1 MSSFYAELE
10 VAGQTYPV
18 TQCQYGFDQPAD
30 ERGRV
35 RARVRH
41 GLLHLVLNVPDDDQ
55 LLNWANTPHQE
66 LAGHVTFF
74 AGEQAQET
82 VSFTAGMCVG
92 YQETFVAGRGQD
104 GAYQCALT
112 ITTTALVLTAGG
124 PNRPFVAP
132 AARDH
137 GLPAQVGNVA
147 AVAATAQAAFSATKA
162 ATTPAAD
169 WMSRLAPALG
179 AAATVRPQLA
189 KWVQAGLSA
198 SKLQQALTS
207 SANPQ
212 QVLERLQLADK
223 GLYQQR
229 VVLDD
234 YANIPGVSPQL
245 YKQNGLPDAAIPA
258 SAFGVADAA
267 YDLPAR
273 NALTFAGSAKL
284 TALQPGE
291 KIYRVACDPA
301 TDPYG
306 QTGGYWTR
314 TPPAHLADVVGGT
327 AVMPEW
333 NNFERVYEL
342 TVPTPDPATA
352 GSLPAFHAWEG
363 PTAAQPVSGL
373 YPEKQANG
381 YSLPGGAPQ
390 LFLPNN
396 LTRHPDFTTH
406 IQDVSATHKSW

>member
-18 TQCQYGFDQPAD
+18 TQCQYGFEQPAG

-41 GLLHLVLNVPDDDQ
+41 GLLQLVLNVPDDDQ

-82 VSFTAGMCVG
+82 VSFAAGQCVG
-92 YQETFVAGRGQD
+92 YQETFVAARGQD

-112 ITTTALVLTAGG
+112 ITTTGLVLTAGG
-124 PNRPFVAP
+124 PSRPFVAP

-137 GLPAQVGNVA
+137 GLPALASSVVA
-147 AVAATAQAAFSATKA
+147 PVAGAASAA
-162 ATTPAAD
+162 PAD
-169 WMSRLAPALG
+169 WVSHLPAALG
-179 AAATVRPQLA
+179 AAAALRPQLA

-198 SKLQQALTS
+198 KQLQQALTS
-207 SANPQ
+207 STNPA
-212 QVLERLQLADK
+212 QVLARLQQADK

-234 YANIPGVSPQL
+234 YTHIPGVSPQL
-245 YKQNGLPDAAIPA
+245 YQQNGLPDAPIPA

-273 NALTFAGSAKL
+273 NALTFAGSAQL
-284 TALQPGE
+284 VALKPGE

-314 TPPAHLADVVGGT
+314 TPPTQLADVVGGT

-333 NNFERVYEL
+333 NNFARVYEL
-342 TVPTPDPATA
+342 TVPPPDPTTA

-381 YSLPGGAPQ
+381 YCLPGGAPQ

>member
-18 TQCQYGFDQPAD
+18 TQCRYGFDQPAG

-35 RARVRH
+35 RAQVRH

-74 AGEQAQET
+74 ASEQAQET
-82 VSFTAGMCVG
+82 VSFAAGQCVG
-92 YQETFVAGRGQD
+92 YQETFVAGRDQD

-112 ITTTALVLTAGG
+112 ITTTGLVLTAGG
-124 PNRPFVAP
+124 PSRAFVAP
-132 AARDH
+132 TARDH
-137 GLPAQVGNVA
+137 GLPALASSVV
-147 AVAATAQAAFSATKA
+147 ATAAGKASAA
-162 ATTPAAD
+162 PAAD
-169 WMSRLAPALG
+169 WMSHLPAALG
-179 AAATVRPQLA
+179 AATTLRPQLA

-198 SKLQQALTS
+198 NKLQQALTS
-207 SANPQ
+207 STNPQ
-212 QVLERLQLADK
+212 QVLERLQQADK

-234 YANIPGVSPQL
+234 YAHIPGVSPQL
-245 YKQNGLPDAAIPA
+245 YQQNGLPDAPLAA

-273 NALTFAGSAKL
+273 NALTFTGSAKL
-284 TALQPGE
+284 TQLQPGE

-314 TPPAHLADVVGGT
+314 TPPAQLADVVGGT

-333 NNFERVYEL
+333 NNFARVYEL
-342 TVPTPDPATA
+342 TVPPPDPATA

-381 YSLPGGAPQ
+381 YCLAGGAPQ
-390 LFLPNN
+390 LFLPTN
-396 LTRHPDFTTH
+396 LTRHPDFTKH